1 MGGARRKECETTMP
15 VIRLWQFAALLMLAA
30 GFCAAPAAA
39 WAQAPQ
45 TVAGSQTL
53 DSDGVIAL
61 IEKTPDLVIVDAR
74 HDQDYQQ
81 GHIEGAL
88 RLLDDDM
95 LSAGPDSLAKLAPAK
110 TTPLLF
116 YCNGPAC
123 GRAAKSAAAA
133 VDWGYT
139 RVNYYY
145 AGIPDWRAKNLP
157 LTK

>member
-1 MGGARRKECETTMP
+1 MTSAM
-15 VIRLWQFAALLMLAA
+15 RLLPLMAALSLGTLLAI
-30 GFCAAPAAA
+30 APSPAR
-39 WAQAPQ
+39 AQAPQ
-45 TVAGSQTL
+45 TVAGAQTL

-61 IEKTPDLVIVDAR
+61 IEKSPNLIIVDAR
-74 HDQDYQQ
+74 HEKDFQE
-81 GHIEGAL
+81 GHLEGAH

-95 LSAGPDSLAKLAPAK
+95 LAAGPDAFAKLAAAK

-133 VDWGYT
+133 VGWGYGQ
-139 RVNYYY
+139 VNYYF

-157 LTK
+157 LVK

>member
-1 MGGARRKECETTMP
+1 MTQMNHLRQCAFA
-15 VIRLWQFAALLMLAA
+15 IAIAALAVIN
-30 GFCAAPAAA
+30 PSDVR
-39 WAQAPQ
+39 AQAPQ
-45 TVAGSQTL
+45 SVPGVQTI

-61 IEKTPDLVIVDAR
+61 IGKSPDLVIIDAR
-74 HDQDYQQ
+74 HEKDFQE

-95 LSAGPDSLAKLAPAK
+95 LAAGPILFGKVAATK

-133 VDWGYT
+133 AGWGYGHIS
-139 RVNYYY
+139 YYY
-145 AGIPDWRAKNLP
+145 AGIPDWRGKNLP
-157 LTK
+157 LVK